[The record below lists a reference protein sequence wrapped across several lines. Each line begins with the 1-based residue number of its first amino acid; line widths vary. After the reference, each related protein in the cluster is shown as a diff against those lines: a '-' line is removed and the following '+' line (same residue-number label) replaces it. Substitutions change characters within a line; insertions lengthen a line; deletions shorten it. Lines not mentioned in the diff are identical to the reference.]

1 MNEWF
6 GPDAWRWIW
15 IPALSAGLI
24 WLATTWKT
32 TADSRT
38 ARDARLDSRQD
49 RELARMDAEL
59 EEAREYGDRGWG
71 LARWWFGHSH
81 DQRITANGRIVALG
95 GTKDD
100 LLPPLPALEEPI
112 PRQPGE

>member
-49 RELARMDAEL
+49 RELVRMDGEL
-59 EEAREYGDRGWG
+59 EEERERGNRGWG
-71 LARWWFGHSH
+71 LAHAWFGICH

-95 GTKDD
+95 GTRDD
-100 LLPPLPALEEPI
+100 LLPPLPALEEPLG
-112 PRQPGE
+112 RQPGE